1 MFELSV
7 EGTFSAAHRVRGYSG
22 DCAGIH
28 GHTYKVSVKVK
39 VKMLDKIGLAIDFRR
54 MKRVLSKI
62 IQELDHKN
70 LNKLQFFKRHNAT
83 AEWIAV
89 FIYNKMK
96 KKIKTVASVTVWEGL
111 NTAVTYSKNEKT

>member
-7 EGTFSAAHRVRGYSG
+7 EGTFSAAHQVKGYPG
-22 DCAGIH
+22 DCAEIH
-28 GHTYKVSVKVK
+28 GHTYQVSAKVK
-39 VKMLDKIGLAIDFRR
+39 VKTLNKIGLAIDFRH

-70 LNKLQFFKRHNAT
+70 LNKLPFFKKHNAT

-89 FIYNKMK
+89 YVYNKMK
-96 KKIKTVASVTVWEGL
+96 EKIKTTTSVTVWEGYY
-111 NTAVTYSKNEKT
+111 TSVTYGENEET